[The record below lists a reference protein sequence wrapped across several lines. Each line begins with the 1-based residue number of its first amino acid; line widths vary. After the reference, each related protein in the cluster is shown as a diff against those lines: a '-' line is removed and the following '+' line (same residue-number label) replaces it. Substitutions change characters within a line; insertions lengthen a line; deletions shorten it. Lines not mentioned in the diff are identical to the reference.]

1 MRRVQPD
8 EYRLFPVSVFT
19 DPLSGSVYTE
29 TCHQGR
35 AVPGEGVM
43 HPMFVELFMETD
55 ADELTYEE
63 DKRRRSRRAK
73 RAQSRTLTNAAVP
86 VTRARQ
92 AGSRP

>member
-1 MRRVQPD
+1 
-8 EYRLFPVSVFT
+8 
-19 DPLSGSVYTE
+19 
-29 TCHQGR
+29 
-35 AVPGEGVM
+35 M